1 MINIL
6 RPDKDKDNDNDNNN
20 DSDDDNNPS
29 IQSIDLPDRSK
40 GRETGQRSL
49 EGSAKLVRFFGLVL
63 AHQILNNLYPFFDN
77 FPHLFDQVW
86 VHLHVGDHF
95 LNGLLLVGKGSVEEV
110 VADLKKNSFE
120 KNLVLVSDGLLS

>member
-6 RPDKDKDNDNDNNN
+6 RPDKDNDDDDNDNDN

-49 EGSAKLVRFFGLVL
+49 EGSAKLVRFGIICT
-63 AHQILNNLYPFFDN
+63 HFF
-77 FPHLFDQVW
+77 
-86 VHLHVGDHF
+86 
-95 LNGLLLVGKGSVEEV
+95 
-110 VADLKKNSFE
+110 
-120 KNLVLVSDGLLS
+120 